1 MAEQTN
7 PIAAAAS
14 LPQLVLELRD
24 LLIAYF
30 KQETIVPLKSLGRYI
45 AFGVL
50 GSLFLGL
57 GATLL
62 AVGELRLLQTETGDT
77 FAGDWSWVS
86 YGIVAV
92 TLVVGAVLVWAARG
106 ARTRSKEKK
115 A

>member
-1 MAEQTN
+1 MPDADHVGHVLQALGVVGQRVRRLAEEGVQ
-7 PIAAAAS
+7 
-14 LPQLVLELRD
+14 V
-24 LLIAYF
+24 
-30 KQETIVPLKSLGRYI
+30 
-45 AFGVL
+45 AFRQR
-50 GSLFLGL
+50 
-57 GATLL
+57 
-62 AVGELRLLQTETGDT
+62 GELRLLQTETGDT